1 MLLREYLEEHTR
13 DELLDYARSIELKKC
28 SGLRKAELIERI
40 VTDFCTEDMLR
51 SRLSCLTKEE
61 MNLFRKACDGP
72 QDISAN
78 EVIDSM
84 QLSIMYWLGGF
95 EEETDRFVVFEEIA
109 QAFAAIDDEAFQRE
123 QNKKGW
129 MIKCIRFFMNYYG
142 IAPIEVIYKLY
153 RLKMKDTIDEMINML
168 WEMPIDIAESC
179 LFPMERL
186 GMQNWPKEDPI
197 YSSRGLFIHLPI
209 LENQEFNSLLDEQA
223 DKSFYIPSAQQLD
236 EICCRGYEASA
247 LAYKKLEK
255 YFIKEMNMPYEHATT
270 WCLQVWANSME
281 GESPAVIIN
290 KMTEADIE
298 FHGEK
303 QMEELVDLLMDA
315 HNNTRMIE
323 NRGHKPIELSR
334 RDFSGGMPTIV
345 PGSSK
350 AAEML
355 RESAPYLNQMGIPVD
370 LDGNADTI
378 STSVYPN
385 GLKGNAVKVEKKI
398 YPNDPCPCGSGKKYK
413 KCCGRK

>member
-28 SGLRKAELIERI
+28 TGLRKAELIERI
-40 VTDFCTEDMLR
+40 VTDFCTEHMLR

-61 MNLFRKACDGP
+61 MNLFRKACDEP

-84 QLSIMYWLGGF
+84 QLSMYWLGGF
-95 EEETDRFVVFEEIA
+95 EKTTDRFVVFEEIA

-153 RLKMKDTIDEMINML
+153 RLKVKDTIDEMINML

-197 YSSRGLFIHLPI
+197 YSSRGLFIHLSI
-209 LENQEFNSLLDEQA
+209 LENHEFNSLLDEQA

-281 GESPAVIIN
+281 GESPAAIIN
-290 KMTEADIE
+290 KMTEAGIE

-303 QMEELVDLLMDA
+303 QMGELVDLLMDA

-323 NRGHKPIELSR
+323 NRGHKPIELSGSG
-334 RDFSGGMPTIV
+334 FSGGMPTIV

-350 AAEML
+350 AAELL
-355 RESAPYLNQMGIPVD
+355 RESVPYLNKMGIPVD
-370 LDGNADTI
+370 LD
-378 STSVYPN
+378 
-385 GLKGNAVKVEKKI
+385 GNAVKVEKKI

>member
-13 DELLDYARSIELKKC
+13 DELLSYARSIELKKC
-28 SGLRKAELIERI
+28 SGLRKAELIEKI
-40 VTDFCTEDMLR
+40 VADFCAENVLR
-51 SRLSCLTKEE
+51 SRLTCLTKEE
-61 MNLFRKACDGP
+61 MKLFRKVCDGP

-78 EVIDSM
+78 EVMDSM
-84 QLSIMYWLGGF
+84 QLSVMYWLGGF
-95 EEETDRFVVFEEIA
+95 EKTTDRFVVFEEIA
-109 QAFAAIDDEAFQRE
+109 QAFSAIDDEAFQRE

-153 RLKMKDTIDEMINML
+153 RLKVKDTIDEMIDML
-168 WEMPIDIAESC
+168 WEMPIDIVKSC
-179 LFPMERL
+179 LFSLERL

-197 YSSRGLFIHLPI
+197 YSARGLLIHLPI
-209 LENQEFNSLLDEQA
+209 LENHEFNSLLDEQA

-270 WCLQVWANSME
+270 WCLQVWANSMD
-281 GESPAVIIN
+281 GESPAAIIN
-290 KMTEADIE
+290 KMTEAGIE

-303 QMEELVDLLMDA
+303 QMGELVGLLMDA

-323 NRGHKPIELSR
+323 NRGHKPIELSGS
-334 RDFSGGMPTIV
+334 DFSDGMPIIV

-350 AAEML
+350 AAGML
-355 RESAPYLNQMGIPVD
+355 RESVPYLNKMGIPVD
-370 LDGNADTI
+370 LD
-378 STSVYPN
+378 
-385 GLKGNAVKVEKKI
+385 GNAVKVEKKI

>member
-28 SGLRKAELIERI
+28 TGLRKAELIERI
-40 VTDFCTEDMLR
+40 VTDFCTEHMLR

-84 QLSIMYWLGGF
+84 QLSMYWLGGF
-95 EEETDRFVVFEEIA
+95 EEATDRFVVFEEIA
-109 QAFAAIDDEAFQRE
+109 QAFSAIDDEAFQRE

-153 RLKMKDTIDEMINML
+153 RLKVKDTIDEMIDML
-168 WEMPIDIAESC
+168 WEMPIDIVKSC
-179 LFPMERL
+179 LFPLERL

-197 YSSRGLFIHLPI
+197 YSARGLLIHLPI
-209 LENQEFNSLLDEQA
+209 LENHEFNSLLDEQA
-223 DKSFYIPSAQQLD
+223 DKSFYIPSAQQID

-255 YFIKEMNMPYEHATT
+255 YFIKKLNMPYEHATT
-270 WCLQVWANSME
+270 WCLQVWANSMD
-281 GESPAVIIN
+281 GESPAAIIN
-290 KMTEADIE
+290 KLTEAGIE

-303 QMEELVDLLMDA
+303 QMGELVGLLMDA

-323 NRGHKPIELSR
+323 NRGHKPIELSG
-334 RDFSGGMPTIV
+334 RDLSGGMPTIV

-350 AAEML
+350 AAELL
-355 RESAPYLNQMGIPVD
+355 RESVPYLNKMGIPVD
-370 LDGNADTI
+370 LD
-378 STSVYPN
+378 
-385 GLKGNAVKVEKKI
+385 GNAVKVEKKI

>member
-28 SGLRKAELIERI
+28 TGLRKAELIERI
-40 VTDFCTEDMLR
+40 VTDFCTEHMLR

-84 QLSIMYWLGGF
+84 QLSMYWLGGF
-95 EEETDRFVVFEEIA
+95 EEATDRFVVFEEIV
-109 QAFAAIDDEAFQRE
+109 QAFAAIDDEAFWRE

-153 RLKMKDTIDEMINML
+153 RLKVKDTIDEMIDML
-168 WEMPIDIAESC
+168 WEMPIDIVKSC
-179 LFPMERL
+179 LFPLERL

-197 YSSRGLFIHLPI
+197 YSAKGLLIHLPI
-209 LENQEFNSLLDEQA
+209 LENHEFNSLLDEQA

-255 YFIKEMNMPYEHATT
+255 YFIKELNMPYEHATT
-270 WCLQVWANSME
+270 WCLQVWANSMD
-281 GESPAVIIN
+281 GESPAAIIN
-290 KMTEADIE
+290 KMTEAGIE

-303 QMEELVDLLMDA
+303 QMGELVGLLMDA

-323 NRGHKPIELSR
+323 NRGHKPIELSGS
-334 RDFSGGMPTIV
+334 DFSGGMPTIV
-345 PGSSK
+345 PRSSK

-355 RESAPYLNQMGIPVD
+355 RESVPYLNKMGIPVD
-370 LDGNADTI
+370 LD
-378 STSVYPN
+378 
-385 GLKGNAVKVEKKI
+385 GNAVKVEKKI

>member
-1 MLLREYLEEHTR
+1 MLLKERLEEHTR
-13 DELLDYARSIELKKC
+13 NELLDYARSLELKKC

-40 VTDFCTEDMLR
+40 VTDFCTEDILR
-51 SRLSCLTKEE
+51 NRLTCLTKEE
-61 MNLFRKACDGP
+61 MNLFRKACDSP

-78 EVIDSM
+78 EVANSM
-84 QLSIMYWLGGF
+84 QLSMYWLGGF
-95 EEETDRFVVFEEIA
+95 EESTDRFVVFEEIA
-109 QAFAAIDDEAFQRE
+109 KSFAAIDNEEFRRE
-123 QNKKGW
+123 QKKKGW
-129 MIKCIRFFMNYYG
+129 MIKCIRFFISYYG
-142 IAPIEVIYKLY
+142 IAPIEIMYKLY
-153 RLKMKDTIDEMINML
+153 RLKVKDTIDEMIEML
-168 WEMPIDIAESC
+168 WEMPIDIVESC
-179 LFPMERL
+179 LFPMEGL
-186 GMQNWPKEDPI
+186 GLQNWPEEDPI
-197 YSSRGLFIHLPI
+197 YSPRGLFIYIPV
-209 LENQEFNSLLDEQA
+209 LENQEFNSLLNEQA
-223 DKSFYIPSAQQLD
+223 DKSFYIPSAQQID
-236 EICCRGYEASA
+236 EICNRGYEASA
-247 LAYKKLEK
+247 PAYKKLEQ
-255 YFIKEMNMPYEHATT
+255 YLMKEIHMPYEQAVT
-270 WCLQVWANSME
+270 WCLQVWANSMD

-290 KMTEADIE
+290 KMTETDIT
-298 FHGEK
+298 FRGEK
-303 QMEELVDLLMDA
+303 QIEEMVGLLMDA

-334 RDFSGGMPTIV
+334 RTLSGGIPTIV

-355 RESAPYLNQMGIPVD
+355 KESVPYLNQMGIPVD

>member
-28 SGLRKAELIERI
+28 TGLRKAELIERI
-40 VTDFCTEDMLR
+40 VTDFCTEHMLR

-61 MNLFRKACDGP
+61 MNLFRKACDEP

-84 QLSIMYWLGGF
+84 QLSMYWLGGF
-95 EEETDRFVVFEEIA
+95 EKTTDRFVVFEEIA

-153 RLKMKDTIDEMINML
+153 RLKVKDTIDEMINML

-197 YSSRGLFIHLPI
+197 YSSRGLFIHLSI
-209 LENQEFNSLLDEQA
+209 LENHEFNSLLDEQA

-290 KMTEADIE
+290 KMTEANIE
-298 FHGEK
+298 FHGEN
-303 QMEELVDLLMDA
+303 QMEELVGLLMDA

-334 RDFSGGMPTIV
+334 RALSGGMPTIV

-355 RESAPYLNQMGIPVD
+355 RESVPYLNKMGIPVD
-370 LDGNADTI
+370 LD
-378 STSVYPN
+378 
-385 GLKGNAVKVEKKI
+385 GNAVKVEKKI

>member
-1 MLLREYLEEHTR
+1 MLLREYLEKHTR

-28 SGLRKAELIERI
+28 AGLRKAELIEKI
-40 VTDFCTEDMLR
+40 VTNFCTENALR
-51 SRLSCLTKEE
+51 SRLTCLTKEE
-61 MNLFRKACDGP
+61 MKLFRKACDGP

-78 EVIDSM
+78 EVMNSM
-84 QLSIMYWLGGF
+84 QLSVMYWLGGF
-95 EEETDRFVVFEEIA
+95 EKDTDRFVVFEEIA
-109 QAFAAIDDEAFQRE
+109 KVFSAIDDEAFRRE

-153 RLKMKDTIDEMINML
+153 RLKVKDTIDEMIDML
-168 WEMPIDIAESC
+168 GEMPIDIVESC
-179 LFPMERL
+179 LFSLEKL
-186 GMQNWPKEDPI
+186 GMQNWPKEDTL
-197 YSSRGLFIHLPI
+197 YSARGLLIHFPI

-290 KMTEADIE
+290 KMTETSIE
-298 FHGEK
+298 FQGEK
-303 QMEELVDLLMDA
+303 QMEELVVLLMDA

-323 NRGHKPIELSR
+323 NRGHKPVELSR

-345 PGSSK
+345 PGGSK
-350 AAEML
+350 AAKML
-355 RESAPYLNQMGIPVD
+355 RESAPYLKQMGIPVD

>member
-28 SGLRKAELIERI
+28 TGLRKAELIERI
-40 VTDFCTEDMLR
+40 VTDFCTEHMLR

-84 QLSIMYWLGGF
+84 QLSMYWLGGF
-95 EEETDRFVVFEEIA
+95 EEATDRFVVFEEIV
-109 QAFAAIDDEAFQRE
+109 QAFAAIDDEAFRRE

-153 RLKMKDTIDEMINML
+153 RLKVKDTIDEMINML
-168 WEMPIDIAESC
+168 WEIPIDIAESC

-197 YSSRGLFIHLPI
+197 YSSRGLFIHLSI
-209 LENQEFNSLLDEQA
+209 LENHEFNSLLDEQA

-255 YFIKEMNMPYEHATT
+255 YFIKELNMPYEHATT
-270 WCLQVWANSME
+270 WCLQVWANSMD
-281 GESPAVIIN
+281 GESPAAIIN
-290 KMTEADIE
+290 KMTEAGIE

-303 QMEELVDLLMDA
+303 QMGELVDLLMDA

-323 NRGHKPIELSR
+323 NRGHKPIELSGSG
-334 RDFSGGMPTIV
+334 FSGGMPTIV

-350 AAEML
+350 AAELL
-355 RESAPYLNQMGIPVD
+355 RESVPYLNKMGILVD
-370 LDGNADTI
+370 LD
-378 STSVYPN
+378 
-385 GLKGNAVKVEKKI
+385 GNAVKVEKKI

>member
-13 DELLDYARSIELKKC
+13 DELLSYARSIELKKC
-28 SGLRKAELIERI
+28 SGLRKAELIEKI
-40 VTDFCTEDMLR
+40 VADFCAENVLR
-51 SRLSCLTKEE
+51 SRLTCLTKEE
-61 MNLFRKACDGP
+61 MKLFRKACDGP

-78 EVIDSM
+78 EVMDSM
-84 QLSIMYWLGGF
+84 QLSVMYWLGGF
-95 EEETDRFVVFEEIA
+95 EKTTDRFVVFEEIA
-109 QAFAAIDDEAFQRE
+109 QAFSAIDDEEFQRE

-153 RLKMKDTIDEMINML
+153 RLKVKDTIDEMIDML
-168 WEMPIDIAESC
+168 WEMPIDIVKSC
-179 LFPMERL
+179 LFPLERL

-197 YSSRGLFIHLPI
+197 YSARGLLIHLPI
-209 LENQEFNSLLDEQA
+209 LENHEFNSLLDEQA

-255 YFIKEMNMPYEHATT
+255 YFIKEMNMSYEHATT
-270 WCLQVWANSME
+270 WCLQVWANSMD
-281 GESPAVIIN
+281 GESPAAIIN

-303 QMEELVDLLMDA
+303 QMGELVGLLMDA

-323 NRGHKPIELSR
+323 NRGHKPIELSGS
-334 RDFSGGMPTIV
+334 DFSGGMPTIV

-355 RESAPYLNQMGIPVD
+355 RESVPYLNKMGIPVD
-370 LDGNADTI
+370 LD
-378 STSVYPN
+378 
-385 GLKGNAVKVEKKI
+385 GNAVKVEKKI

>member
-13 DELLDYARSIELKKC
+13 DELLSYARSIELKKC
-28 SGLRKAELIERI
+28 SGLRKAELIEKI
-40 VTDFCTEDMLR
+40 VADFCAENALR
-51 SRLSCLTKEE
+51 SRLTCLTKEE
-61 MNLFRKACDGP
+61 MKLFRKACDGP

-78 EVIDSM
+78 EVMDSM
-84 QLSIMYWLGGF
+84 QLSVMYWLGGF
-95 EEETDRFVVFEEIA
+95 EKTTDRFVVFEEIA
-109 QAFAAIDDEAFQRE
+109 QAFSAIDDEAFQRE

-153 RLKMKDTIDEMINML
+153 RLKVKDTIDEMIDML
-168 WEMPIDIAESC
+168 WEMPIDIVESC
-179 LFPMERL
+179 LFPLERL

-197 YSSRGLFIHLPI
+197 YSARGLLIHLPI
-209 LENQEFNSLLDEQA
+209 FNSLLDEQA
-223 DKSFYIPSAQQLD
+223 DKSFYIPSAQQID

-255 YFIKEMNMPYEHATT
+255 YFIKELNMPYEHATT
-270 WCLQVWANSME
+270 WCLQVWANSMD
-281 GESPAVIIN
+281 GESPAAIIN
-290 KMTEADIE
+290 KLTEAGIE

-303 QMEELVDLLMDA
+303 QMGELVGLLMDA

-334 RDFSGGMPTIV
+334 SGFSGGMSTIV

-355 RESAPYLNQMGIPVD
+355 RESVLYLNKMGIPVD
-370 LDGNADTI
+370 LD
-378 STSVYPN
+378 
-385 GLKGNAVKVEKKI
+385 GNAVKVEKKI